1 MKLVIVGHG
10 MVGHKFLEGVLE
22 YANDDVEITV
32 IAEEPRLAYDRV
44 HLTEYFSGK
53 SAKDCRLLVKIL
65 RMPMGLICI

>member
-1 MKLVIVGHG
+1 MKLVVVGHG

-22 YANDDVEITV
+22 YASDDVEITV

-44 HLTEYFSGK
+44 HLTEYFSGNLQK
-53 SAKDCRLLVKIL
+53 TCRLLVKIL